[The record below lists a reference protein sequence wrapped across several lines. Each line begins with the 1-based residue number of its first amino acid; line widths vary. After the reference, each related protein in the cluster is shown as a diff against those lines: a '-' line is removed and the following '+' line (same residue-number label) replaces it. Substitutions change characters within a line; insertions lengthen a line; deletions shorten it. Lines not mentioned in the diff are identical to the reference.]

1 MLRLKKGKIQN
12 ARLAFGGVGP
22 VVLRLPK
29 TEEFLQ
35 GKLMLPGV
43 FHEAGKLVRDEISP
57 ISDVRASSDY
67 RLQLAENILLKFF
80 YECSD
85 NQNKKEAA

>member
-1 MLRLKKGKIQN
+1 M
-12 ARLAFGGVGP
+12 
-22 VVLRLPK
+22 LRLPK

-35 GKLMLPGV
+35 GKPMLPGI
-43 FHEAGKLVRDEISP
+43 FHEAGKLARDEISP

-85 NQNKKEAA
+85 NQNNKEAA